1 MYVITGA
8 TGHTGSIAARTLLE
22 DGKKVR
28 ILARSAEKARPL
40 AERGAEVVIG
50 DLFDTK
56 TLEKALDGATSMYL
70 MSPPDM
76 TAKDFVAE
84 RIPLLEKVVRTARG
98 AKVRHVVLLSSIGA
112 QVPSG
117 NGPIQT
123 LYAAEQALRRAEI
136 PSTFVRASY
145 FVENWAA
152 VLPVAKKDGVLPTF
166 LPAGLTIPMV
176 STPDI
181 GRVVALALLEGP
193 RGTRIKELGGP
204 ADASANDVAAVV
216 SKILGRDIAVAEAPL
231 DAVVPTFTS
240 FGISANIA
248 GLYRDMYEGMRS
260 RKVGWEGGE
269 AEAVRGSVPLE
280 ETLRQLLS

>member
-1 MYVITGA
+1 MYLITGA
-8 TGHTGSIAARTLLE
+8 TGHTGSIAARTLLD

-28 ILARSAEKARPL
+28 ILARSADKARPL

-50 DLFDTK
+50 DLFDAK
-56 TLEKALDGATSMYL
+56 ALEKALDGATGMYL

-76 TAKDFVAE
+76 GAKDFVTE
-84 RIPLLEKVVRTARG
+84 RIPLLEKVVRTAKG

-112 QVPSG
+112 HIPSG

-145 FVENWAA
+145 FVENWGA

-166 LPAGLTIPMV
+166 LPASLTIPMV

-193 RGTRIKELGGP
+193 RGTRVLELGGP
-204 ADASANDVAAVV
+204 
-216 SKILGRDIAVAEAPL
+216 

-248 GLYRDMYEGMRS
+248 GLYRDMYEGMQN
-260 RKVGWEGGE
+260 RKVVWEGGE
-269 AEAVRGSVPLE
+269 AEAVRGSIPLE
-280 ETLRQLLS
+280 ETLRQLLG